1 MTSANGNRQHRTSSA
16 PSDSKRAARGKCKR
30 QFITF
35 IICVFL
41 VGGIAGGLIVG
52 GVQALGGNGAKEQPP
67 YGTRDGK
74 SVTENGE
81 LMLIQDAAGF
91 TPLDCELS
99 EELQEFTYYM
109 CRAYYIDF
117 DFTMSLMLSESSFNA
132 NAVSQDGHDFGLMQ
146 IRDCNN
152 DWLKEELGVTDM
164 LNPYENIRAG
174 LYILRGLFE
183 KYNDS
188 SKVVMAYKMGEYGAS
203 VLWDKGVYET
213 TASQRVLAQA
223 DKFAAE
229 RNGSN
234 EQ

>member
-1 MTSANGNRQHRTSSA
+1 MTSVNGNRQHRTSSA

-52 GVQALGGNGAKEQPP
+52 GVQALGGNDAKEQPP

-117 DFTMSLMLSESSFNA
+117 DFAMSLMFSESSFNA
-132 NAVSQDGHDFGLMQ
+132 AAVSQDGHDFGLMQ

>member
-52 GVQALGGNGAKEQPP
+52 GVQQALGGNDAKEQQP

-117 DFTMSLMLSESSFNA
+117 DFAMSLMFSESSFNA
-132 NAVSQDGHDFGLMQ
+132 AAVSQDGHDFGLMQ

-152 DWLKEELGVTDM
+152 DL

-229 RNGSN
+229 RSSSN

>member
-1 MTSANGNRQHRTSSA
+1 MERAN
-16 PSDSKRAARGKCKR
+16 SKRATRKKCKR

-35 IICVFL
+35 IICIFI

-52 GVQALGGNGAKEQPP
+52 GVHALGGNDTKQQP

-74 SVTENGE
+74 SVSDNGE
-81 LMLIQDAAGF
+81 LMLIQDVAAF
-91 TPLDCELS
+91 TPLNCALS
-99 EELQEFTYYM
+99 DELQEFTYYM
-109 CRAYYIDF
+109 CQAYYIDF
-117 DFTMSLMLSESSFNA
+117 DFTMALMFSESSFNA
-132 NAVSQDGHDFGLMQ
+132 SAVSQDGHDFGLMQ

-183 KYNDS
+183 KYDDS

>member
-1 MTSANGNRQHRTSSA
+1 
-16 PSDSKRAARGKCKR
+16 
-30 QFITF
+30 
-35 IICVFL
+35 
-41 VGGIAGGLIVG
+41 
-52 GVQALGGNGAKEQPP
+52 
-67 YGTRDGK
+67 
-74 SVTENGE
+74 
-81 LMLIQDAAGF
+81 MLIQDEAGF

-117 DFTMSLMLSESSFNA
+117 DFAMALMLSESSFNA
-132 NAVSQDGHDFGLMQ
+132 DAVSQDGHDFGLMQ

-234 EQ
+234 E

>member
-41 VGGIAGGLIVG
+41 VGEIAGGLIVR
-52 GVQALGGNGAKEQPP
+52 GVQALGGNDAKEQPP
-67 YGTRDGK
+67 YGTRDDK

-117 DFTMSLMLSESSFNA
+117 DFTMSLMFSESSFNA
-132 NAVSQDGHDFGLMQ
+132 AGFLKSTTKAQRLLWRTKWANMEPLCFG
-146 IRDCNN
+146 IKAYTKRPPR
-152 DWLKEELGVTDM
+152 EE
-164 LNPYENIRAG
+164 RQ
-174 LYILRGLFE
+174 
-183 KYNDS
+183 
-188 SKVVMAYKMGEYGAS
+188 
-203 VLWDKGVYET
+203 
-213 TASQRVLAQA
+213 QRTI
-223 DKFAAE
+223 K
-229 RNGSN
+229 
-234 EQ
+234 

>member
-1 MTSANGNRQHRTSSA
+1 MERTN
-16 PSDSKRAARGKCKR
+16 SKRDTRKKCKR

-35 IICVFL
+35 IICIFI
-41 VGGIAGGLIVG
+41 VGGIAGGLVVG
-52 GVQALGGNGAKEQPP
+52 GVHALGGNDTEKQQP

-74 SVTENGE
+74 SVSDNGE
-81 LMLIQDAAGF
+81 LMLIQDVAAF
-91 TPLDCELS
+91 TPLNCALS
-99 EELQEFTYYM
+99 DELQEFTYYM
-109 CRAYYIDF
+109 CQAYYIDF
-117 DFTMSLMLSESSFNA
+117 DFAMALMFSESSFNA
-132 NAVSQDGHDFGLMQ
+132 SAVSQDGHDFGLMQ